1 MLKSRHHSQTAII
14 LEIPK
19 FDASSFE
26 AGTSGKGKRTVGT
39 QCLKPN
45 IAL

>member
-19 FDASSFE
+19 FDASFE